1 MNIEDFVVPEGYM
14 LVKTTNGDSLK
25 RAMKKYYD
33 KNKEKLIEKRIDI
46 FKNKY
51 ANDPEYNK
59 QHRDASRIRSATT
72 RAFNKRKKQL
82 QEANEEF
89 KEEELL
95 EECKAMVLEKEK
107 TRPEKPLATRIRRH
121 PEGGK
126 KTHNMFI
133 EKIEKKVLVDFS

>member
-14 LVKTTNGDSLK
+14 LVKKTSGESLK
-25 RAMKKYYD
+25 RAMKKYYE

-59 QHRDASRIRSATT
+59 QQRTSSRIRSATT
-72 RAFNKRKKQL
+72 RLFNKTKKKL

-95 EECKAMVLEKEK
+95 EECKAIILEKEK
-107 TRPEKPLATRIRRH
+107 TRVEKPDRVRVRRH

-126 KTHNMFI
+126 KTHNMCI
-133 EKIEKKVLVDFS
+133 EKVEKKVLIDFD